1 MGRVIGIARRKKSR
15 DPMEKLEEATIS
27 TELGL
32 VGDCKGAKFPE
43 RQITILAIE
52 DWKAALALLGGID
65 LDWTVRRANLLVR
78 DIKLP
83 RGRGSQITI
92 GDVIVEVTD
101 RTSPCRQMENA
112 HAGLRKALSGDWRG
126 GVSCR
131 VIGGGEIKIGDSV
144 KTILEVRETIIRL
157 P

>member
-1 MGRVIGIARRKKSR
+1 
-15 DPMEKLEEATIS
+15 MEKLQEATIS

-32 VGDCKGAKFPE
+32 VGDCKGSRFPE

-52 DWKAALALLGGID
+52 DWKAALASLGGVD
-65 LDWTVRRANLLVR
+65 LDWSVRRANLLVS

-83 RGRGSQITI
+83 RGRGSQIAI
-92 GDVIVEVTD
+92 GKVIVEVRD
-101 RTSPCRQMENA
+101 QTSPCQQMENA
-112 HAGLRKALSGDWRG
+112 KAGLRKALSGYWRG

-131 VIGGGEIKIGDSV
+131 VISGGDIKIGDSV
-144 KTILEVRETIIRL
+144 KIIIEIPETIIRL

>member
-1 MGRVIGIARRKKSR
+1 
-15 DPMEKLEEATIS
+15 MEKLQEATIS

-32 VGDCKGAKFPE
+32 VGDCKGSRFPE

-52 DWKAALALLGGID
+52 DWKAALTSLGGVD
-65 LDWTVRRANLLVR
+65 LDWSVRRANLLVS

-83 RGRGSQITI
+83 RGRGSQIAI
-92 GDVIVEVTD
+92 GKVIVEVRD
-101 RTSPCRQMENA
+101 QTSPCQQMENA
-112 HAGLRKALSGDWRG
+112 KAGLRKALSGYWRG

-131 VIGGGEIKIGDSV
+131 VISGGDIKIGDSV
-144 KTILEVRETIIRL
+144 KIIIEIPETIIRL